1 MGLGLRTNLISLDAQ
16 RNLKAT
22 TGRLNQS
29 FERLSSGLR
38 INKSLDDAA
47 GLGIAKG
54 LISDAR
60 VASVSIRNANS
71 GISILSIADGALEQI
86 NNILNRLLE
95 LSQQSANATYG
106 NQQRSAIA
114 AEYDALSSE
123 MQRIATVTQYD
134 GAPLLTGGNTIAFQ
148 VGFDGSSLS
157 WFAMSNV
164 QATLSDLGLADSGSS
179 IPTYSLIATTELES
193 QEASR
198 SAVDAITA
206 AINRISR
213 SRGSIGALQS
223 RLQTTIENLVV
234 ARESF
239 QQSESGIMDAD
250 IAEESAEMTKASIQQ
265 QAGTALLAQA
275 NLQPRMVLELL
286 RD

>member
-164 QATLSDLGLADSGSS
+164 QATLSDLGLADSGSA

>member
-1 MGLGLRTNLISLDAQ
+1 
-16 RNLKAT
+16 
-22 TGRLNQS
+22 
-29 FERLSSGLR
+29 
-38 INKSLDDAA
+38 
-47 GLGIAKG
+47 
-54 LISDAR
+54 
-60 VASVSIRNANS
+60 
-71 GISILSIADGALEQI
+71 
-86 NNILNRLLE
+86 
-95 LSQQSANATYG
+95 
-106 NQQRSAIA
+106 
-114 AEYDALSSE
+114 
-123 MQRIATVTQYD
+123 
-134 GAPLLTGGNTIAFQ
+134 
-148 VGFDGSSLS
+148 
-157 WFAMSNV
+157 MSNV
-164 QATLSDLGLADSGSS
+164 QATLSDLGLADSGSA

>member
-134 GAPLLTGGNTIAFQ
+134 GAPLLNGGNTIAFQ

-164 QATLSDLGLADSGSS
+164 QATLSDLGLADSGSA

>member
-1 MGLGLRTNLISLDAQ
+1 
-16 RNLKAT
+16 
-22 TGRLNQS
+22 
-29 FERLSSGLR
+29 
-38 INKSLDDAA
+38 
-47 GLGIAKG
+47 
-54 LISDAR
+54 
-60 VASVSIRNANS
+60 
-71 GISILSIADGALEQI
+71 
-86 NNILNRLLE
+86 
-95 LSQQSANATYG
+95 
-106 NQQRSAIA
+106 
-114 AEYDALSSE
+114 
-123 MQRIATVTQYD
+123 
-134 GAPLLTGGNTIAFQ
+134 
-148 VGFDGSSLS
+148 
-157 WFAMSNV
+157 
-164 QATLSDLGLADSGSS
+164 
-179 IPTYSLIATTELES
+179 
-193 QEASR
+193 
-198 SAVDAITA
+198 VDAITA